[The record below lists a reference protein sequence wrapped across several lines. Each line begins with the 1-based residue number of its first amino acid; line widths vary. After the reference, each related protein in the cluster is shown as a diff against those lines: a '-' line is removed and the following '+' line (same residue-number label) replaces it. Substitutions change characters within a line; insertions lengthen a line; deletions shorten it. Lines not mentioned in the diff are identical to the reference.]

1 MATEGPLVHGYRR
14 SNLFD
19 VFYACWLIG
28 KGILILSTITNR
40 QYESLWDFV
49 IEGIVD
55 FFVGGSIVQ
64 GVLSHFCPN
73 KGEEGRRFTQEAH
86 HIHVGG
92 WIEFHETH
100 VEGKFNIVSVH
111 AHGFGGLGFDASLL
125 IVGECCKGGIVAFD
139 VCCCVSDGRI
149 NFVSPTS
156 IRGL

>member
-14 SNLFD
+14 SNSFD

-28 KGILILSTITNR
+28 KGILIVSTITNR

-73 KGEEGRRFTQEAH
+73 KGVEGRRFTLEAH

-92 WIEFHETH
+92 WIEFHETP

-125 IVGECCKGGIVAFD
+125 IVAFD
-139 VCCCVSDGRI
+139 ICCCVSDGRI